1 MVGDSLHDMTSGRDA
16 GMVTVGVLTGTT
28 SRAELEAVAD
38 VVLAD
43 IGEVAGWLG

>member
-1 MVGDSLHDMTSGRDA
+1 MTSGRDA

-38 VVLAD
+38 VVRED
-43 IGEVAGWLG
+43 IGKLEGWLG